1 MIRISKSYRNL
12 KDSKGIDDL
21 FTFKI
26 NIDSQIQNMG
36 VPMNSD
42 HMIFI
47 NKMSNSNKKPP
58 ASSQVSLGS
67 YRTWMFSSPSKL
79 I

>member
-1 MIRISKSYRNL
+1 MGVSKTNDHIHIMIRISKSYRNL
-12 KDSKGIDDL
+12 KDSKEIDDL

-42 HMIFI
+42 QTIFI
-47 NKMSNSNKKPP
+47 DKM
-58 ASSQVSLGS
+58 
-67 YRTWMFSSPSKL
+67 
-79 I
+79 

>member
-12 KDSKGIDDL
+12 KDSKDIDDL

-42 HMIFI
+42 QTIFI
-47 NKMSNSNKKPP
+47 DK
-58 ASSQVSLGS
+58 
-67 YRTWMFSSPSKL
+67 